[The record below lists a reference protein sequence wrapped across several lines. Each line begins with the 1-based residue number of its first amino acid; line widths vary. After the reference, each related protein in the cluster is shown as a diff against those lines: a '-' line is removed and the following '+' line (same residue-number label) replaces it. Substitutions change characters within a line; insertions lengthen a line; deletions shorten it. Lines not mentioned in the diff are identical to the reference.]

1 MSATAFPEGAAPE
14 VPGQHSTTAIVDRRA
29 GFDLRVLGVEVGEG
43 LRAIVREPVALFF
56 SVLMPVAFYALFAG
70 IFGNIVTPGGVPV
83 AASMVATYG
92 AFAVVSV
99 MLMNPGISVA
109 DDRTRGWLRVKRV
122 SAAPMATTI
131 AAKVLAALPYAL
143 ISVVAITVTSLFI
156 AGPVLGLGAWLR
168 VLAVLLVGSL
178 PFALLSLA
186 VGFVASS
193 NAAVAILNALLFPT
207 TIASGLWV
215 PLEMMPGF
223 VQAMAPFLPL
233 WHLAQL
239 AQGQLTGAGGP
250 GQLGHL
256 LALLVSTVVAA
267 ALAGFAYRNLRV

>member
-1 MSATAFPEGAAPE
+1 VTILE
-14 VPGQHSTTAIVDRRA
+14 RRT

-43 LRAIVREPVALFF
+43 LRAVVREPVALFF

-70 IFGNIVTPGGVPV
+70 IFGSFVTPEGIPV

-109 DDRTRGWLRVKRV
+109 DDRTRGWLRIKRV

-143 ISVVAITVTSLFI
+143 ISVVAISVVSLFI
-156 AGPVLGLGAWLR
+156 AGPVLGLGTWLR
-168 VLAVLLVGSL
+168 ILAVLLVGSL

-193 NAAVAILNALLFPT
+193 NAAVAILNAILFPMS
-207 TIASGLWV
+207 IASGLWV
-215 PLEMMPGF
+215 PLEIMPGF
-223 VQAMAPFLPL
+223 VQAIAPFLPL
-233 WHLAQL
+233 WHLSQL
-239 AQGQLTGAGGP
+239 AQAQLTGTGG
-250 GQLGHL
+250 LGHL
-256 LALLVSTVVAA
+256 VALLVTTVVAA

>member
-1 MSATAFPEGAAPE
+1 
-14 VPGQHSTTAIVDRRA
+14 
-29 GFDLRVLGVEVGEG
+29 
-43 LRAIVREPVALFF
+43 
-56 SVLMPVAFYALFAG
+56 
-70 IFGNIVTPGGVPV
+70 
-83 AASMVATYG
+83 
-92 AFAVVSV
+92 
-99 MLMNPGISVA
+99 MNPGISVA
-109 DDRTRGWLRVKRV
+109 DDRTRGWLRIKRV

-143 ISVVAITVTSLFI
+143 LSIVAITVASLVI

-168 VLAVLLVGSL
+168 IVAVLLLGSL

-193 NAAVAILNALLFPT
+193 NAAVAILNAILFPM

-223 VQAMAPFLPL
+223 VQAAAPFLPL
-233 WHLAQL
+233 WHLSQL
-239 AQGQLTGAGGP
+239 AEAQLTGTGGP
-250 GQLGHL
+250 DQLVHL